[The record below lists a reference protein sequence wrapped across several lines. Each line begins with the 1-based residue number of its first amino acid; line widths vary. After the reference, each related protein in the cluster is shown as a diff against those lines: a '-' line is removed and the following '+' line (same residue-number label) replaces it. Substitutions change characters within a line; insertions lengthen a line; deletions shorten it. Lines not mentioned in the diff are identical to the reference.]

1 LGGQRPGLLE
11 ENEVKEQSEAKVV
24 RIGFTCGTFD
34 LLHAGHVLML
44 AEAKSV
50 CDHLIVGLQIDPSID
65 RSNKHRPV
73 QTLEERKLQ
82 LDAIKYVD
90 EIMTYNTE
98 EDLHALLKLITPS
111 IRIVGADHQG
121 MSFTGDDL
129 VIPIHFNRR
138 DHDWSTSDLRNRVY
152 QEEFRRRVL
161 DGTDEPGTG
170 YRNETWN

>member
-1 LGGQRPGLLE
+1 
-11 ENEVKEQSEAKVV
+11 
-24 RIGFTCGTFD
+24 
-34 LLHAGHVLML
+34 ML